1 MLAANYML
9 VRPLVL
15 LCCAKI
21 ASWVS
26 KKTPDDIIKYLG
38 LPEGGLTTEQQIEQ
52 LRKASPWC
60 SDAKQLLEE
69 LENEGNDPKENSF
82 DDVRLEMR
90 NSFEALPS
98 SRSSSSATLYQGSTV
113 YPPYRKEDVV
123 ASRRKKAERCAD
135 VSLSS
140 RRPPLCF
147 SRGRSDG
154 DAAKWRPSVS
164 TSRLWRHSNAR
175 HWYQGARSSY
185 FDDRRSSIPQRRG
198 KCSSQPHR
206 YGVGNSSF

>member
-1 MLAANYML
+1 MATRILSLRSKDGELVQISAEAAKQCDMLSNYLDGSSGENSEEFPVPGVNSRELKNIVEYLEYHNENGAAGQINKPLRRGAVLTENGVCKWDAEFVNKDVETEVFDLMLAANYML

-69 LENEGNDPKENSF
+69 LENEGNVPKE
-82 DDVRLEMR
+82 
-90 NSFEALPS
+90 S
-98 SRSSSSATLYQGSTV
+98 S
-113 YPPYRKEDVV
+113 
-123 ASRRKKAERCAD
+123 
-135 VSLSS
+135 
-140 RRPPLCF
+140 
-147 SRGRSDG
+147 
-154 DAAKWRPSVS
+154 
-164 TSRLWRHSNAR
+164 
-175 HWYQGARSSY
+175 
-185 FDDRRSSIPQRRG
+185 
-198 KCSSQPHR
+198 
-206 YGVGNSSF
+206 